1 VIYHIAMA
9 ADWEQAL
16 KDGAYTTST
25 RGVSL
30 AEQGYI
36 HASTE
41 RQVAPVAN
49 SYYTDVPGLLLL
61 VIDPGRLTAPLQYD
75 DVPGSD
81 EPFPHIYGP
90 LNPGAVIAAVPL
102 EAGPDGTYTF
112 PPAARTV
119 L

>member
-1 VIYHIAMA
+1 MPLIYHIAIA

-16 KDGAYTTST
+16 RDGAYTTST

-30 AEQGYI
+30 AEQGFI

-41 RQVAPVAN
+41 HQVAVVAN
-49 SYYTDVPGLLLL
+49 SYYKGVPGLVLL
-61 VIDPGRLTAPLQYD
+61 VIDTTRLTAPLQYD

-90 LNPGAVIAAVPL
+90 LNPDAVIATVPL
-102 EAGPDGTYTF
+102 EAGPDGTFSF
-112 PPAARTV
+112 PTAS
-119 L
+119 

>member
-1 VIYHIAMA
+1 MA

-16 KDGAYTTST
+16 ADGAYTTST

-30 AEQGYI
+30 SEQGFI

-41 RQVAPVAN
+41 SQVAFVAN
-49 SYYTDVPGLLLL
+49 AYYKGVAGLVLL
-61 VIDPGRLTAPLQYD
+61 VIDAARLTAPLQYD

-90 LNPGAVIAAVPL
+90 LNTGAVIATVSL
-102 EAGPDGTYTF
+102 EAGPDGVFTF
-112 PPAARTV
+112 PRDAARPAR
-119 L
+119 